1 MINVKLCIPVVKEST
16 PEAVKNTLLHWHL
29 VKGERNILMFGS
41 TKRTE
46 CLEQASAEVSV
57 TTSSIAS
64 RLVMQ
69 IEPMKRE
76 QEAYSLKGVGSSQS
90 RSLNE

>member
-1 MINVKLCIPVVKEST
+1 MKDRIYVCDCGYTEDRDVHASRNVKL
-16 PEAVKNTLLHWHL
+16 
-29 VKGERNILMFGS
+29 FGS

-57 TTSSIAS
+57 TASSIAS
-64 RLVMQ
+64 RLAMQ

-76 QEAYSLKGVGSSQS
+76 QEAYSL
-90 RSLNE
+90 